1 MTFLLLLFCCLHNET
16 PCIGWEIQ
24 KSKNNDSSQMVK
36 SVCASWTDHHPH
48 TRLCNSIYFPRA
60 SPQVHEP
67 THPPSHQQP
76 TCSAVLHVGGGLHT
90 NHRRMPASHHTHTAS
105 FIQPSASFHFWLAKH
120 GGVMWWRP
128 IYALSGW
135 SLFTCQIIRASCCG
149 RSVSHEARAS
159 QWPLHRQSKH

>member
-1 MTFLLLLFCCLHNET
+1 MTFFIIIILLSPQWNSMHWLGD
-16 PCIGWEIQ
+16 PKKQ
-24 KSKNNDSSQMVK
+24 KKMIAVK
-36 SVCASWTDHHPH
+36 WWNRFVQVEQIITHTH

-67 THPPSHQQP
+67 TP
-76 TCSAVLHVGGGLHT
+76 TSNPLHT

-120 GGVMWWRP
+120 GGVIRWRP